1 MTGAPRDRTSPR
13 PLRKVLGIFVTGA
26 LAALPLAATVLFV
39 VWAGRLLLGWIGP
52 SSLIG
57 RALVSIGLNVG
68 GSEVLSYLIGIG
80 IVALGLFGLGLLVQ
94 SRLQFVLAD
103 VFAEQ
108 MSRIPMIG
116 PVYDLIRR
124 FVELL
129 SKRDEEGLR
138 SMSPVWC
145 HFGGPGGAV
154 VLGLL
159 STPEPVL
166 LGERRYHAVLVPS
179 APVPVGGG
187 LVYVPQDWVTP
198 ADIGVDGLT
207 SIYVSM
213 GVTSAKH
220 IGASAPALRK
230 PQSDA
235 PA

>member
-1 MTGAPRDRTSPR
+1 VTNAR
-13 PLRKVLGIFVTGA
+13 PGRHLHQPLSKALGIFVTGV
-26 LAALPLAATVLFV
+26 LAALPLAATVLFA
-39 VWAGRLLLGWIGP
+39 VWAGRLLLEWIGP

-57 RALVSIGLNVG
+57 GALVSIGLGVG
-68 GSEVLSYLIGIG
+68 GSQVLSYVIGIG

-103 VFAEQ
+103 ALDALLP
-108 MSRIPMIG
+108 RIPVIG
-116 PVYDLIRR
+116 TVYDLIRR

-145 HFGGPGGAV
+145 HFGGPGGAM

-159 STPEPVL
+159 STPEPL
-166 LGERRYHAVLVPS
+166 LFGERRYHGVLVPS

-187 LVYVPQDWVTP
+187 LVYVPEDWVTP
-198 ADIGVDGLT
+198 ADVGVDGLT

-213 GVTSAKH
+213 GVTSAKY
-220 IGASAPALRK
+220 IGTGAPAPRNAHRT
-230 PQSDA
+230 P
-235 PA
+235 